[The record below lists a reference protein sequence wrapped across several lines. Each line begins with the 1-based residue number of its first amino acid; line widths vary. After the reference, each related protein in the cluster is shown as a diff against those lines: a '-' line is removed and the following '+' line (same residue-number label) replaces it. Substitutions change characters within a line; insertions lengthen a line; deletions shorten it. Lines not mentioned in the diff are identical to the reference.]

1 MGGKKF
7 KKMFFLKLL
16 SLLLLTLSA
25 NALEG
30 CSSHFV
36 LSVCLS
42 VSTDLEDGGL
52 LALQRDMNL
61 KSTTIEVV
69 LFAIFLKFGF
79 FLDKK

>member
-1 MGGKKF
+1 MVWGGGGGGGGNYSKKI
-7 KKMFFLKLL
+7 KKKLL
-16 SLLLLTLSA
+16 SLLLLTLRA

-36 LSVCLS
+36 YLSVCLS

-61 KSTTIEVV
+61 KHRTI
-69 LFAIFLKFGF
+69 
-79 FLDKK
+79 